1 MLQGVEKQN
10 SNVAVSYFSTKK
22 EQAIIVWLESLDNNV
37 KAEKAVDQLTVTEL
51 NADNGMEA
59 LLNKLDSVFHRE
71 AID

>member
-1 MLQGVEKQN
+1 MEKQN

-51 NADNGMEA
+51 NVDNGMEA